1 MQNRP
6 LLALRPVPLPVVSHL
21 ESRSS
26 PMSVPEGLPPRRRDE
41 PSSFRFLKFDHCQSL
56 LFLLLLGED
65 LLVLRRQPHSQM
77 PALVPPPPGH
87 LRLSAPLPLGR
98 DGE

>member
-6 LLALRPVPLPVVSHL
+6 LLALRPVPLPMVSHL
-21 ESRSS
+21 ESHSS

-77 PALVPPPPGH
+77 PALVPQPPGH
-87 LRLSAPLPLGR
+87 LRLSTPLPLGR